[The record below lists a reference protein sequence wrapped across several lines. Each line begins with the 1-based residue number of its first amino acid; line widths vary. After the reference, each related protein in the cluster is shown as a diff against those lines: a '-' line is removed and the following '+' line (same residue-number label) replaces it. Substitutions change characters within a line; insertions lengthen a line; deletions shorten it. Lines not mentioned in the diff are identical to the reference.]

1 MRRLAVLLALLVLVV
16 PGTASALDKP
26 VPDPGTPVSNAPSG
40 SYAKADA
47 NRAKAMPWL
56 RRHARGAYAGSFY
69 TGDRRISWV
78 ATFTSD
84 FGRFER
90 RLRKVVPYP
99 DRLEVRPVMY
109 SEHQLGRI
117 SNRIGDDL
125 DWLHKRRVLV
135 TAVEPDLEANTV
147 VIGLHPDSR
156 ADAVAIL
163 RERYAK
169 LGPIQV
175 EASGWARL
183 LPLPADGEVEL
194 WSPFGG

>member
-1 MRRLAVLLALLVLVV
+1 MRRLAILLALLVVAV
-16 PGTASALDKP
+16 PGTASAISP
-26 VPDPGTPVSNAPSG
+26 VEAPDDPVSSPPSG

-47 NRAKAMPWL
+47 NQAKALPWL
-56 RRHARGAYAGSFY
+56 RKHARGAYAGSFY

-117 SNRIGDDL
+117 TERISNDMDR
-125 DWLHKRRVLV
+125 LHERRVLV
-135 TAVEPDLEANTV
+135 TSVGPDLETGTV
-147 VIGLHPDSR
+147 VISLHPDSR

-163 RERYAK
+163 RARYGR
-169 LGPIQV
+169 LGPIRV
-175 EASGWARL
+175 EAGGWVMPAALPGGGQPEPWPPSG
-183 LPLPADGEVEL
+183 G
-194 WSPFGG
+194 

>member
-1 MRRLAVLLALLVLVV
+1 MRRLAVLLALLVVAV

-26 VPDPGTPVSNAPSG
+26 VPDPDTPVSSPPSG
-40 SYAKADA
+40 SSAKADA
-47 NRAKAMPWL
+47 NRAKALPWL

-90 RLRKVVPYP
+90 RLLKVVPYP

-117 SNRIGDDL
+117 ANRIAADT

-135 TAVEPDLEANTV
+135 TTVGPDLESNTV
-147 VIGLHPDSR
+147 VIDLHPDSR

-163 RERYAK
+163 RARYGR
-169 LGPIQV
+169 LGPIRV
-175 EASGWARL
+175 EAGGWMMP
-183 LPLPADGEVEL
+183 LPLPADGRPEP
-194 WSPFGG
+194 WPAAGG